1 MRPITHRLEV
11 TMPIKKTSRTYVSTL
26 CACLLTG
33 VLSLN
38 GCATQSN
45 VKTES
50 GANNEIKKTSSTAF
64 EKSLTAEF
72 IYKYLV
78 GEVAGQRGDLA
89 TSSAIFYD
97 LASSERDPRLA
108 ERAAKI
114 AAYGNVSNLIIPSVK
129 LWAELDPASTE
140 AQQAM
145 TEMLIATGKLN
156 DTEPYLAKLLLKEE
170 TRAGGFLYINALLSR
185 STDKTGV
192 LRLVQSLAKPYPNL
206 AEAQFAI
213 AQSAWAAKQDDIA
226 LQALNKA
233 ETLKPG
239 WTVAALLKGQV
250 LFSKS
255 PQAAIDFYQDFLNK
269 YPDANEIRLN
279 LARLLVNQKQFSAA
293 KKQYPLIL
301 QYAKDSPAKNSAEV
315 TAVVGLLSYQSADYV
330 AAESYFQ
337 QALALDFKDADQ
349 IYIYLAQT
357 AEKQNHDD
365 LAISWYNKVQPDQ
378 QVQPNQR
385 AQPNQHYFEAQLNL
399 ANVIAR
405 TQSVDK
411 AIEKL
416 DAIED
421 LNTEQQII
429 VIQSEAALLAKAKR
443 SQDSFDL
450 LDKAVKN
457 LPNTPELVY
466 DYALAA
472 ERVQKFDV
480 MEAELRKAIAA
491 KPDFA
496 AAYNALGYSFADRN
510 IKLDEAI
517 QLIEKALSISPN
529 DHYML
534 DSLGWAYYRKG
545 NLDKAIDYLQQAYK
559 ESQDPEIAAHLGEVL
574 WQKGQREEARKIWR
588 DALIANPDNEVLLS
602 TTRKFKS

>member
-1 MRPITHRLEV
+1 
-11 TMPIKKTSRTYVSTL
+11 MPSIAHPAQIKSQVKTRSLTYTL
-26 CACLLTG
+26 LICAYMLASA
-33 VLSLN
+33 LSLN
-38 GCATQSN
+38 GCAT
-45 VKTES
+45 KPDLK
-50 GANNEIKKTSSTAF
+50 AASTANKAA
-64 EKSLTAEF
+64 KSSENGLTAEF
-72 IYKYLV
+72 VYKYLV

-89 TSSAIFYD
+89 TSGSIFYD
-97 LASSERDPRLA
+97 LAKTERDPRLA
-108 ERAAKI
+108 ERAAKT
-114 AAYGNVSNLIIPSVK
+114 AAYGNVSSLAIPAVK
-129 LWAELDPASTE
+129 LWAELDPVSTE

-170 TRAGGFLYINALLSR
+170 TRAGGFLYVNALLSR
-185 STDKTGV
+185 SAGKAGV
-192 LRLVQSLAKPYPNL
+192 LRLVQSLAKPYPKL
-206 AEAQFAI
+206 AEAQFAV
-213 AQSAWAAKQDDIA
+213 AQSAWAAKQDDVA

-239 WTVAALLKGQV
+239 WNVAALLKGQV
-250 LFSKS
+250 LFGRS
-255 PQAAIDFYQDFLNK
+255 PQAAIDFYQEFLNK
-269 YPDANEIRLN
+269 HPEANEIRLN
-279 LARLLVNQKQFSAA
+279 MAKLLVSQKQFDAA
-293 KKQYPLIL
+293 KKEYPVIL
-301 QYAKDSPAKNSAEV
+301 ENAKNSAAKNSAEI

-330 AAESYFQ
+330 AAESYFK
-337 QALALDFKDADQ
+337 QALKQDFKDADQ

-365 LAISWYNKVQPDQ
+365 VATSWYNKVQPG
-378 QVQPNQR
+378 
-385 AQPNQHYFEAQLNL
+385 QHYIEAQLDL

-416 DAIED
+416 DALED

-429 VIQSEAALLAKAKR
+429 VIQSQASLLAKAKR
-443 SQDSFDL
+443 NQDAFDL

-480 MEAELRKAIAA
+480 MEAELRKTIAA

-510 IKLDEAI
+510 IRLDEAVK
-517 QLIEKALSISPN
+517 LIEKALTISPN
-529 DHYML
+529 DHYIL
-534 DSLGWAYYRKG
+534 DSLGWAHYRKG
-545 NLDKAIDYLQQAYK
+545 NLDKAIGYLQQAYK
-559 ESQDPEIAAHLGEVL
+559 VNQDPEIAAHLGEVL
-574 WQKGQREEARKIWR
+574 WQKGQRDEAKKIWR
-588 DALIANPDNEVLLS
+588 DALIANPDNEVLL
-602 TTRKFKS
+602 TTTKKFKS